1 MPLPEIGLFVGS
13 YLLGAIP
20 TSYLVCR
27 LARGIDLRQTGSKN
41 LGATNLYRV
50 MGWGYAI
57 PVALFDMFKGW
68 FPVAVLGPAVS
79 AHEWVPLAAGVTAVL
94 GHMFSPFV
102 RFRGGKGVATGA
114 GVLLALAPLAI
125 LASLV
130 IWAVTLKVTGY
141 VSLGSILAAALFPL
155 MAELLHPERPSIL
168 WIEVG
173 LALLIIWM
181 HRANIRR
188 LVSGTENRFGTRPR
202 SSRP

>member
-1 MPLPEIGLFVGS
+1 MPLPVIGLFVGS

-27 LARGIDLRQTGSKN
+27 LARGIDLRETGSRN

-68 FPVAVLGPAVS
+68 LPVAVLGPAV
-79 AHEWVPLAAGVTAVL
+79 AAPEWVPLAAGVTAVI

-130 IWAVTLKVTGY
+130 IWAVTVKVTGY

-155 MAELLHPERPSIL
+155 MAELFHPERSSIL

-188 LVSGTENRFGTRPR
+188 LVSGTENRFGARPR
-202 SSRP
+202 SSGP